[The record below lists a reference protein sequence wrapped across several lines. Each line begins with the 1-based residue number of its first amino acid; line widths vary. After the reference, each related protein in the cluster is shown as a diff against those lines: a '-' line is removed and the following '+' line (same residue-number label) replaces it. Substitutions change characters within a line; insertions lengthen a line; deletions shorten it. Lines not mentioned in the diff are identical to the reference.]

1 MNGDTMDKM
10 NYTYIVR
17 CSDGTLYT
25 GWTTDVERRVRT
37 HNSGKG
43 AKYTRSRLPVTL
55 VYYETY
61 PTRQEAMRREW
72 EIKQLTRE
80 EKKRLIDG
88 KKHCLESE
96 KPLIDDENHC
106 LEGEEYKKLLFQRVE
121 KAMIEKSITPIF
133 AKNINEVIK
142 IFEMDQI
149 WGRKEIREEL
159 SYGDSKAGKTIEV
172 MQLLDVID
180 SVKGKG
186 KGKYVL
192 KKFIE

>member
-1 MNGDTMDKM
+1 MDKM

-25 GWTTDVERRVRT
+25 GWTTDVELRVRT

-121 KAMIEKSITPIF
+121 KAMIAKSITPIF

-149 WGRKEIREEL
+149 WGRKERREEL
-159 SYGDSKAGKTIEV
+159 SYGDSKAGKTIEA

>member
-1 MNGDTMDKM
+1 MQNLSRSGTQAAFRSHSAIFHYGALIIMY
-10 NYTYIVR
+10 YTYIVR

-80 EKKRLIDG
+80 EKKRLIAD
-88 KKHCLESE
+88 
-96 KPLIDDENHC
+96 
-106 LEGEEYKKLLFQRVE
+106 
-121 KAMIEKSITPIF
+121 F
-133 AKNINEVIK
+133 A
-142 IFEMDQI
+142 
-149 WGRKEIREEL
+149 
-159 SYGDSKAGKTIEV
+159 
-172 MQLLDVID
+172 
-180 SVKGKG
+180 
-186 KGKYVL
+186 
-192 KKFIE
+192 

>member
-1 MNGDTMDKM
+1 M
-10 NYTYIVR
+10 
-17 CSDGTLYT
+17 
-25 GWTTDVERRVRT
+25 
-37 HNSGKG
+37 
-43 AKYTRSRLPVTL
+43 
-55 VYYETY
+55 
-61 PTRQEAMRREW
+61 
-72 EIKQLTRE
+72 
-80 EKKRLIDG
+80 
-88 KKHCLESE
+88 ESE

-192 KKFIE
+192 KNLLSSEQILSETVFGFFYGNSFIWWTTKNKYDMLLINDKNN

>member
-1 MNGDTMDKM
+1 MDKM

-25 GWTTDVERRVRT
+25 GWTTDVELRVRT

-61 PTRQEAMRREW
+61 PTRQEAMRREG

-121 KAMIEKSITPIF
+121 KAMIAKSITPIF
-133 AKNINEVIK
+133 AKNINNIIK

-159 SYGDSKAGKTIEV
+159 SYGDSKAGKTIEA

>member
-1 MNGDTMDKM
+1 MDKM

-25 GWTTDVERRVRT
+25 GWTTDVELRVRT

-121 KAMIEKSITPIF
+121 KAMIAKSITPIF

-159 SYGDSKAGKTIEV
+159 SYGDSKAGKTIEA

>member
-1 MNGDTMDKM
+1 MDKM

-25 GWTTDVERRVRT
+25 GWTTDVELRVRT

-121 KAMIEKSITPIF
+121 KAMIAKSITPIF

-142 IFEMDQI
+142 IFKMDQI

-159 SYGDSKAGKTIEV
+159 SYGDSKAGKTIEA

>member
-1 MNGDTMDKM
+1 MDKM

-121 KAMIEKSITPIF
+121 KAMIAKSITPIF

-142 IFEMDQI
+142 IFKMDQI

-159 SYGDSKAGKTIEV
+159 SYGDSKAGKTIEA